1 MPFLHR
7 SYAKL
12 VKAIEYQMN
21 SIGAQRLLMPSIY
34 PLGLLKQSDRLDALK
49 NELFTLSG
57 RNDRELY
64 LAPVGFVEAVFD

>member
-12 VKAIEYQMN
+12 VRAIEHQMD
-21 SIGAQRLLMPSIY
+21 SIGGQRLLMPSIY
-34 PLGLLKQSDRLDALK
+34 PIGLLQKSDRLDALK

-57 RNDRELY
+57 RNERELY
-64 LAPVGFVEAVFD
+64 LAPVGFFLF